1 MTFIPQLLSQNRNLE
16 TSIFHAENWNFWK
29 NSKFRV
35 FGLRRDL
42 TFFVEFSFLRKFQ
55 SMKINKVYSFSPLY
69 VGNLILKSFSQ
80 NKIMRKLSNSNEN
93 THWSFYN
100 FTENIIKF
108 NKNRN
113 QAWSEI
119 TESVINQESWL
130 TLFTLKPY
138 LSVFSEPIGLSFKW
152 T

>member
-1 MTFIPQLLSQNRNLE
+1 MRTF
-16 TSIFHAENWNFWK
+16 
-29 NSKFRV
+29 
-35 FGLRRDL
+35 
-42 TFFVEFSFLRKFQ
+42 
-55 SMKINKVYSFSPLY
+55 
-69 VGNLILKSFSQ
+69 
-80 NKIMRKLSNSNEN
+80 SNSNEN
-93 THWSFYN
+93 THWSFSN

-108 NKNRN
+108 DKNRN

>member
-1 MTFIPQLLSQNRNLE
+1 MQKIEISEKIP
-16 TSIFHAENWNFWK
+16 NFE
-29 NSKFRV
+29 FRPAKR
-35 FGLRRDL
+35 FN
-42 TFFVEFSFLRKFQ
+42 FFVEFFFLTKFE

-93 THWSFYN
+93 TTVVENTHWGFSN
-100 FTENIIKF
+100 FTKNIIKF
-108 NKNRN
+108 DKNRN

-138 LSVFSEPIGLSFKW
+138 LSVFSESISLSFKW